1 MQSKGDD
8 GRLDVMQ
15 DLPKIVRDRLNS
27 ISAQTGS
34 HPAPGHP
41 DADLLAAFA
50 EHSLPE
56 RERARLIQHL
66 ANCAE
71 RREVLTLAQPP
82 LEHVTAVMHSPG
94 WLSWPVLRWG
104 TVLAL
109 AVVVGAAVLLRHDSK
124 PASQPYKVEM
134 ETRTASRD
142 HSNQP
147 AVSGTRAKQPA
158 VTETPKNELKN
169 RLDSRREKDA
179 ASKTAT
185 ADSKMRLKEIDGTS
199 RADKIPA
206 RSTDEL
212 KSNYGVAAP
221 AGAELA
227 AAPPPAPLDKKADQ
241 ENQQAQDKQVTPY
254 SAANAVQET
263 GTVNSAAPALKA
275 EEVVP
280 GKAKEPL
287 SKSKT
292 EGAGTA
298 VGGSIGMLSS
308 AATDSAR
315 TQNRRV
321 AFQNLILPIPRWTIS
336 VTGSLERSLDAG
348 KTWQKITV
356 DDHAAFRAVSAL
368 GPDVWA
374 GAAGGVLYHSG
385 DAGEHWTRIRPA
397 VNGSSL
403 TADIVSLEFTDTQ
416 HGKLT
421 TVNGETWT
429 TTDAGQTW
437 QKN

>member
-1 MQSKGDD
+1 M
-8 GRLDVMQ
+8 R

-27 ISAQTGS
+27 TSAQSGS
-34 HPAPGHP
+34 HPALGHP
-41 DADLLAAFA
+41 DADLLTAFA

-56 RERARLIQHL
+56 RERERLIQHL

-71 RREVLTLAQPP
+71 CREVVTLAQPH
-82 LEHVTAVMHSPG
+82 LEHVTAVLHSPG

-109 AVVVGAAVLLRHDSK
+109 VVVVGAAVFLRHDSR

-142 HSNQP
+142 QSNQP
-147 AVSGTRAKQPA
+147 AVSGTLAKQPG
-158 VTETPKNELKN
+158 VTETPTNELKN
-169 RLDSRREKDA
+169 TLDSRREKDTG
-179 ASKTAT
+179 SKTAT
-185 ADSKMRLKEIDGTS
+185 VDSKMRIKEVDGRS

-206 RSTDEL
+206 PSTDEL

-227 AAPPPAPLDKKADQ
+227 AAPPPALLDKKADQ
-241 ENQQAQDKQVTPY
+241 ENQQAQDKQVKPY

-263 GTVNSAAPALKA
+263 VTANSAAPAIKA

-287 SKSKT
+287 SKSRT
-292 EGAGTA
+292 DEGAGTA
-298 VGGSIGMLSS
+298 GGSIGMLSR
-308 AATDSAR
+308 AVTDSAR
-315 TQNRRV
+315 PQNRRV

-336 VTGSLERSLDAG
+336 VDGSLERSLDAG

-368 GPDVWA
+368 APDVWA
-374 GAAGGVLYHSG
+374 GAAGGVLYHSV
-385 DAGEHWTRIRPA
+385 DAGEHWTRIKPA

-403 TADIVSLEFTDTQ
+403 TADIVSLEFTDPQ

-421 TVNGETWT
+421 TANSETWT

>member
-1 MQSKGDD
+1 
-8 GRLDVMQ
+8 MQ

-27 ISAQTGS
+27 TSAQTGG

-71 RREVLTLAQPP
+71 CREVLTLAQPP

-109 AVVVGAAVLLRHDSK
+109 VAVVGAAVLLRHDSG
-124 PASQPYKVEM
+124 PASQPNGGEM
-134 ETRTASRD
+134 DARTASRD
-142 HSNQP
+142 HSHQP
-147 AVSGTRAKQPA
+147 AVSGTLARQPA
-158 VTETPKNELKN
+158 VAEMPTNELKN
-169 RLDSRREKDA
+169 TLNSRPEKDT
-179 ASKTAT
+179 SKTAT
-185 ADSKMRLKEIDGTS
+185 ADSKMRLKEADGTS

-206 RSTDEL
+206 RSTDGL
-212 KSNYGVAAP
+212 KSNYGVAAQT
-221 AGAELA
+221 GAELA

-275 EEVVP
+275 DEVVP

-292 EGAGTA
+292 EGTGTA
-298 VGGSIGMLSS
+298 GSIGMLSN
-308 AATDSAR
+308 AVADSAR

-321 AFQNLILPIPRWTIS
+321 AFQNLIPPIPRWTIS
-336 VTGSLERSLDAG
+336 SDGSLKRSLDAG

-385 DAGEHWTRIRPA
+385 DAGEHWTRIKPA

>member
-1 MQSKGDD
+1 
-8 GRLDVMQ
+8 MQ

-41 DADLLAAFA
+41 DADLLTAFA

-56 RERARLIQHL
+56 RERERLIQHL
-66 ANCAE
+66 ANCADC
-71 RREVLTLAQPP
+71 REVVTLAQPH
-82 LEHVTAVMHSPG
+82 LEHVSAAVHSPG
-94 WLSWPVLRWG
+94 WLSWPALRWG

-109 AVVVGAAVLLRHDSK
+109 VVVVGAAVLLRHDSR
-124 PASQPYKVEM
+124 PASQPYRVEM
-134 ETRTASRD
+134 ETRTASPD

-147 AVSGTRAKQPA
+147 AVSGDLAKQPA
-158 VTETPKNELKN
+158 GTETPTNELKN
-169 RLDSRREKDA
+169 TLDSRREKDA
-179 ASKTAT
+179 ASKSAT
-185 ADSKMRLKEIDGTS
+185 VDSKMRLKEGDGTS

-227 AAPPPAPLDKKADQ
+227 AAPRPALLDKKADQ

-263 GTVNSAAPALKA
+263 VAVNSAAPAVKA

-298 VGGSIGMLSS
+298 AGGSIGKLSS
-308 AATDSAR
+308 AVTDSPR
-315 TQNRRV
+315 PQNRCV

-336 VTGSLERSLDAG
+336 FDGSLERSLDAG

-356 DDHAAFRAVSAL
+356 DHAAFRAVSAL
-368 GPDVWA
+368 DPDVWA
-374 GAAGGVLYHSG
+374 GAAGGVLYHSV
-385 DAGEHWTRIRPA
+385 DAGEHWTRIKPA

-416 HGKLT
+416 QGKLT

-429 TTDAGQTW
+429 TTDAGRTW